1 VIAVIRKELITY
13 FSSLLAYVV
22 IALFLALSGFYFYTN
37 LSFFLLNGGYDLVRG
52 LWQYQFHDMLQRN
65 VFLLPLLT
73 MRLFAEER
81 RLGTLELLWTYPLR
95 DVQIV
100 LGKYVAA
107 LLVFAIML
115 ASTAIYPLLLLPSH
129 AEVAPGPLLAGYL
142 GLFLIGA
149 AFLAVGTLI
158 SSLTDSQVLAAAA
171 TYATLILF
179 WAMNWNEFAVGAPVL
194 WILSSLSLFDR
205 FYTFAR
211 GGIDTRDV
219 SYLILFSAVFL
230 GWTVL
235 ALGSRRWRGVR

>member
-1 VIAVIRKELITY
+1 MIAVVRKELVTY
-13 FSSLLAYVV
+13 FSSFLAYVV

-37 LSFFLLNGGYDLVRG
+37 LAFFLLNGGFDLVRG

-95 DVQIV
+95 DVEIV
-100 LGKYVAA
+100 LGKYLASLV
-107 LLVFAIML
+107 VFALML
-115 ASTAIYPLLLLPSH
+115 GATAIYPLLLLPSH
-129 AEVAPGPLLAGYL
+129 AEIAPGPLLAGYL
-142 GLFLIGA
+142 GLFLVGA
-149 AFLAVGTLI
+149 AFLACGTLV

-171 TYATLILF
+171 TYAILLLF
-179 WAMNWNEFAVGAPVL
+179 WALTWNEFAVGARTLWVL
-194 WILSSLSLFDR
+194 SGLSLFDR

-211 GGIDTRDV
+211 GGIDLRDV
-219 SYLILFSAVFL
+219 SFLVLFSAVFL
-230 GWTVL
+230 AWTVL